1 MSGGTVT
8 WDRLL
13 VTDGLSPE
21 AVEQITAVS
30 PAAPDRVWVV
40 IDHDTPAG
48 SVAVAEKQKALLD
61 WARQTGAVFR
71 SGRGIGYALLLESGL
86 REGEIVLSGGAHAAA
101 DYHYEDDRNS
111 ADIQVPEVT
120 VAPDT
125 DADTQKSSAVSE
137 QTKKTAEE
145 INTEIQTITDR
156 LIAEFEESKKNEEGY
171 QNMTVKSEIL
181 ATTDQYF
188 TLKLICFQSAGS
200 GAEWNYYYTIDL
212 STGKRLQL
220 ADLFQE
226 SSDYLTTISDNIKQ
240 QMKEQMAADENK
252 IYWLDSDMP
261 EWDFTSIT
269 DNTSFYLN
277 QNNEVVVCFNEGD
290 VAPMSMGCPEFV
302 IPNEVLA
309 GIRK

>member
-1 MSGGTVT
+1 
-8 WDRLL
+8 
-13 VTDGLSPE
+13 
-21 AVEQITAVS
+21 
-30 PAAPDRVWVV
+30 
-40 IDHDTPAG
+40 
-48 SVAVAEKQKALLD
+48 
-61 WARQTGAVFR
+61 
-71 SGRGIGYALLLESGL
+71 
-86 REGEIVLSGGAHAAA
+86 
-101 DYHYEDDRNS
+101 
-111 ADIQVPEVT
+111 
-120 VAPDT
+120 
-125 DADTQKSSAVSE
+125 
-137 QTKKTAEE
+137 
-145 INTEIQTITDR
+145 
-156 LIAEFEESKKNEEGY
+156 
-171 QNMTVKSEIL
+171 MTVKSEIL

-212 STGKRLQL
+212 SSGKRLQL
-220 ADLFQE
+220 SDLFQE
-226 SSDYLTTISDNIKQ
+226 GSDYLTTISDNIKQ

>member
-1 MSGGTVT
+1 
-8 WDRLL
+8 
-13 VTDGLSPE
+13 
-21 AVEQITAVS
+21 
-30 PAAPDRVWVV
+30 
-40 IDHDTPAG
+40 
-48 SVAVAEKQKALLD
+48 
-61 WARQTGAVFR
+61 
-71 SGRGIGYALLLESGL
+71 
-86 REGEIVLSGGAHAAA
+86 
-101 DYHYEDDRNS
+101 
-111 ADIQVPEVT
+111 
-120 VAPDT
+120 
-125 DADTQKSSAVSE
+125 
-137 QTKKTAEE
+137 
-145 INTEIQTITDR
+145 
-156 LIAEFEESKKNEEGY
+156 
-171 QNMTVKSEIL
+171 MTVKSEIL

-200 GAEWNYYYTIDL
+200 GAERNYYYTIDL

-226 SSDYLTTISDNIKQ
+226 GSDYLTTISDNIKQ
-240 QMKEQMAADENK
+240 QMKEQMTADENK

-277 QNNEVVVCFNEGD
+277 QNNEVVICFNEGD